1 MSDWDSK
8 QADWGK
14 TAPVE
19 SAKQQSQDADK
30 ASVDESSKEW
40 RLIEKTLLSMQ
51 TEQRRT
57 RRWGIFFKSLV
68 FIYLFSLLFLFRTP
82 MDSGTVPSPGKAHT
96 ALVDLRGP
104 IAEDQDASA
113 DNLAKALRRAF
124 EAERSKGVILR
135 INSPGGSPVQADYV
149 YSEIKRL
156 REEHP
161 EKKLYAVISDLGAS
175 GAYYIA
181 AAADEIFVNESS
193 LVGSIG
199 VMGGGFGF
207 TGAMEKLGI
216 ERRLYTA
223 GENKGFLDP
232 FSPEDEDQVA
242 FWEQAL
248 ETTHETFIQ
257 RVRDGRGDRLA
268 EDEELFSGLV
278 WTGSQAI
285 NLGLVDNFGSA
296 GHVAREVIGEEEIV
310 DYSHL
315 PSPFQRLLRQLGT
328 SLGQGVG
335 RALIDAGQRMY

>member
-1 MSDWDSK
+1 MSDWDSD

-19 SAKQQSQDADK
+19 PRNQKDQGEGGQVS
-30 ASVDESSKEW
+30 ENSKEW
-40 RLIEKTLLSMQ
+40 KLIEKTLLSMQ
-51 TEQRRT
+51 TEQRRS

-68 FIYLFSLLFLFRTP
+68 FIYLFSLLFLFRAP
-82 MDSGTVPSPGKAHT
+82 MDTDAMPSGGKPHT
-96 ALVDLRGP
+96 ALIDLRGP
-104 IAEDQDASA
+104 IAEEQDASA
-113 DNLAKALRRAF
+113 DNLATALRRAF
-124 EAERSKGVILR
+124 EAERSKGIILR

-156 REEHP
+156 REKHP

-175 GAYYIA
+175 GAYYVA
-181 AAADEIFVNESS
+181 AAADEIFVNQSS

-207 TGAMEKLGI
+207 TDAMDKLGI

-223 GENKGFLDP
+223 GENKAFLDP
-232 FSPEDEDQVA
+232 FSPEDEEHVE

-248 ETTHETFIQ
+248 ETTHQTFIQ
-257 RVRDGRGDRLA
+257 RVKDGRGDRLA
-268 EDEELFSGLV
+268 DNDELFSGLV

-285 NLGLVDNFGSA
+285 DLGLVDDFGSA
-296 GHVAREVIGEEEIV
+296 GHVARDVIGEEEIV
-310 DYSHL
+310 DYTHH

-328 SLGQGVG
+328 SVGQGIS
-335 RALIDAGQRMY
+335 RALLDAGQRLY